1 MSFPPV
7 SLDDLAGVFVLAMAI
22 EDGVV
27 VCRLVRAEDEAD
39 VEDENGVASFGETIG
54 SLVDEH
60 PFVFNLFLFAVV
72 AHYVAGLLGV
82 LLYFISATT

>member
-1 MSFPPV
+1 MSVLPV
-7 SLDDLAGVFVLAMAI
+7 PLGDSVGLFVLAVTI

-60 PFVFNLFLFAVV
+60 PFVFNLFLFAIV